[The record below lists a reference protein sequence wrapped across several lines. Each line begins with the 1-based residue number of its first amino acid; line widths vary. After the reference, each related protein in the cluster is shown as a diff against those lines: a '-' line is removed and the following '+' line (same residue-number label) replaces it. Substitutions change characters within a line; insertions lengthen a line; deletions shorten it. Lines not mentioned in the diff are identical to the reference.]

1 MKLFAMYIE
10 EKIKQVFGLDV
21 CVCVCACVR
30 ACVYGMCILLFAF
43 CILLL
48 FTAMTVLIG
57 V

>member
-21 CVCVCACVR
+21 LCVRACVR
-30 ACVYGMCILLFAF
+30 ACVCGMCILLFAF

>member
-21 CVCVCACVR
+21 CVCVRACVR